1 MTVKAGFCAL
11 CRSRCGTLNVVENGR
26 LVEVRPDR
34 SHPTG
39 QAICPKGRAA
49 PEIAHHARRLTVPL
63 RRTAPKG
70 AADPGWREIGW
81 DEAMA
86 EIAGRL
92 DALRGESGPES
103 VAFAITSQSSS
114 PISDS
119 TDWLQRFVRLFG
131 SPNNCFAV
139 EMCNWHKDY
148 GHAFTFGVGLP
159 TPDYRNADLTVL
171 WGHDP
176 ANSWL
181 AQAQAI
187 GDAQARGA
195 RLVVIDPHRSG
206 SASGADIW
214 CPVRP
219 GTDGALALGIARLLV
234 ARGAFDRDFVARWSN
249 APFLVRDDTGRFL
262 RGADLGWDDADGYVA
277 VDARSG
283 AIAPADQVRAP
294 DLDAAI
300 AVETAGGTR
309 PCRTAFAH
317 YRAALA
323 PFTPDRVAA
332 ETGVAPDLLEAVAD
346 AFAGATSVS
355 YYGWTGIGQHTN
367 ATQTDRAVA
376 TLHALTGSFDA
387 PGGNVLL
394 AKHPVRGINPP
405 SLLAPEQRAKALGLG
420 AHPLGPPRNGW
431 ITSRDLHRAILE
443 GEPYRVRA
451 LVGFGSNILVSHPDP
466 ARSRAAL
473 EALEFQVHCDLFLN
487 PTAEVA
493 DIVLPVASAW
503 ERESLRVGF
512 EITQEAEELVQL
524 RQRMVAPL
532 GAARSDL
539 DIVFDLAG
547 RLGLGDA
554 FFGGSVEAGWNHM
567 LEPIGLTVDD
577 LRRRPEGIRLPLAW
591 RPRKYEQTGF
601 ATDTGRIEI
610 YSELLLR
617 HGYDP
622 VPAFAPPAEPTS
634 ARFPLVLTTGN
645 RGNFCHSQ
653 HRDIV
658 ALRRRAPEPEASL
671 NPETAAARGISG
683 GDRVRLTSRVGSAR
697 FRARIDAAVQP
708 GTVVADYG
716 WWQACP
722 DLGLPGSVAG
732 DPDGFNY
739 NNLISNADGDPVSG
753 APGLRSFACEV
764 SRESAGAWIGRR
776 AFRIAERREECDG
789 VTTLRLAP
797 CDGGAL
803 PGFRPGQHITLHHG
817 GLARSYSLSSAADP
831 APGAYEVTVRRLEG
845 GAFSPLVTALA
856 PGDEVECQAP
866 GGLFVLPLQNEFP
879 VVLVAAGVGITPFIS
894 YLRTLTGAAGEPSV
908 ILHHGSRD
916 GASEAFGAELRALA
930 ARLPNLAVRRH
941 LSRPMPGDR
950 PDAVGRITD
959 AVIDDALI
967 AARARLYLCGPDA
980 MMRQVTD
987 GLLARGVPRFEVFQ
1001 ERFWSG
1007 EATGAM
1013 PTGTHRIV
1021 FARSG
1026 RSMDWTPDK
1035 GTILACAEAG
1045 GLDLPNGCRVGQ
1057 CESCA
1062 VGVVAGRIAHLS
1074 DIAGLEEGLCFTCR
1088 AVPISDLTLDA

>member
-1 MTVKAGFCAL
+1 M
-11 CRSRCGTLNVVENGR
+11 
-26 LVEVRPDR
+26 
-34 SHPTG
+34 
-39 QAICPKGRAA
+39 
-49 PEIAHHARRLTVPL
+49 PL

-92 DALRGESGPES
+92 DALRTESGPES

-139 EMCNWHKDY
+139 ELCNWHKDY
-148 GHAFTFGVGLP
+148 GHAFTFGCGLP
-159 TPDYRNADLTVL
+159 TPDYRASDLIVL

-206 SASGADIW
+206 SAAGADIW

-234 ARGAFDRDFVARWSN
+234 ERASFDRAFVAAWTN
-249 APFLVRDDTGRFL
+249 GPLLVRADTGRFL
-262 RGADLGWDDADGYVA
+262 RGADLGWADGGCYVA

-283 AIAPADQVRAP
+283 ALAPAGEVAAP
-294 DLDAAI
+294 DLEASL
-300 AVETAGGTR
+300 AVETQSGPRA
-309 PCRTAFAH
+309 CSTAFAL

-332 ETGVAPDLLEAVAD
+332 ETGISAPQVLALAD
-346 AFAGATSVS
+346 AFAGAKAVS

-367 ATQTDRAVA
+367 ATQTDRAIA
-376 TLHALTGSFDA
+376 TLHALTGCFDA
-387 PGGNVLL
+387 PGGNVLF
-394 AKHPVRGINPP
+394 AKHPARGINPP
-405 SLLAPEQRAKALGLG
+405 SLLSATQRAKALGID
-420 AHPLGPPRNGW
+420 ARPLGPARNGW
-431 ITSRDLHRAILE
+431 VTARDLSRAILE
-443 GEPYRVRA
+443 GAPYRVRA
-451 LVGFGSNILVSHPDP
+451 LVGFGSNILVAHPEP
-466 ARSRAAL
+466 ARARAAL
-473 EALEFQVHCDLFLN
+473 EALDFQVHCDLFLN
-487 PTAEVA
+487 PTAELA

-524 RQRMVAPL
+524 RQPMVAPL
-532 GAARSDL
+532 GACRSDL
-539 DIVFDLAG
+539 QIVFDLAG
-547 RLGLGDA
+547 RLGLGDH
-554 FFGGSVEAGWNHM
+554 FFGGSIEAGWNHV
-567 LEPIGLTVDD
+567 LEPLGLTVAQ
-577 LRRRPEGIRLPLAW
+577 LRQRPAGIRLPLEW
-591 RPRKYEQTGF
+591 RPRKYEQAGF
-601 ATDTGRIEI
+601 ATETGRIEL

-617 HGYDP
+617 HGYHP
-622 VPAFAPPAEPTS
+622 LPGFVPPAEAPS

-645 RGNFCHSQ
+645 RGNYCHAQ

-671 NPETAAARGISG
+671 DPQTAQARGITG
-683 GDRVRLTSRVGSAR
+683 GDWVRLTSRVGAAR
-697 FRARIDAAVQP
+697 FKARIDPSVQP

-732 DPDGFNY
+732 DPEGFNY
-739 NNLISNADGDPVSG
+739 NNLISGAAGDPLSG

-764 SRESAGAWIGRR
+764 ERGGEGAWIGRR
-776 AFRIAERREECDG
+776 AFRVAARREECAG
-789 VTTLRLAP
+789 VVTLRLEP

-803 PGFRPGQHITLHHG
+803 PGFRPGQHITLHRQG
-817 GLARSYSLSSAADP
+817 VSRSYSLSCAAVP
-831 APGAYEVTVRRLEG
+831 APSFYEVTVRRLDG
-845 GAFSPLVTALA
+845 GRFSPWATALA
-856 PGDEVECQAP
+856 VGDAVECQAP
-866 GGLFVLPLQNEFP
+866 GGLFALPLRNEFP
-879 VVLVAAGVGITPFIS
+879 VVLLAAGVGITPFIA
-894 YLRTLTGAAGEPSV
+894 YLRTLVGAAGEPQV
-908 ILHHGSRD
+908 ILHYGSRD
-916 GASEAFGAELRALA
+916 GAAEAFAAELARHAERLA
-930 ARLPNLAVRRH
+930 NLTVLRH
-941 LSRPMPGDR
+941 LSRPGPHDR
-950 PDAVGRITD
+950 ADVVGRITD
-959 AVIDDALI
+959 AAIDDRLI
-967 AARARLYLCGPDA
+967 AARARFYLCGPDA
-980 MMRQVTD
+980 MMRSVTD
-987 GLLARGVPRFEVFQ
+987 GLLARGVPRFEIFQ

-1007 EATGAM
+1007 PATGTVPA
-1013 PTGTHRIV
+1013 GTHRVV

-1026 RSMDWTPDK
+1026 RSMDWTPEK

-1062 VGVVAGRIAHLS
+1062 VGIVSGGVAHLS
-1074 DIAGLEEGLCFTCR
+1074 EIAGLDDGLCFTCR
-1088 AVPISDLTLDA
+1088 AVPTSDLTLDA